1 MKLYA
6 NKWILR
12 VFLDNI
18 DNSLSVIV
26 RSRIIINE
34 KMNCVSF
41 FFFQI
46 KLSRNFSLRLMRHEA
61 FETLSFGNA
70 KRSFYRC
77 YTMSISCNSWWRS
90 LTREATAQSNNNF
103 VDNSFLEYVP
113 TFFYVLRLF
122 IIIEAW
128 CAIIK
133 YPPMYICVL
142 FVLWKFP
149 TRRGGKRERKRC
161 EKKCFSVCTKGARV
175 TSRERNSRRD
185 DVCLTNLH
193 LGKEGNVPG
202 GMPWNA
208 DWYPR

>member
-1 MKLYA
+1 
-6 NKWILR
+6 
-12 VFLDNI
+12 
-18 DNSLSVIV
+18 
-26 RSRIIINE
+26 
-34 KMNCVSF
+34 MNRVSF

-46 KLSRNFSLRLMRHEA
+46 KLSRNFLLRLMRHEA

-77 YTMSISCNSWWRS
+77 YTMSISSNSWWRS

-113 TFFYVLRLF
+113 PFFYVLRLF

-133 YPPMYICVL
+133 YPLTYICVL

-149 TRRGGKRERKRC
+149 TRREGKRERKRC

>member
-1 MKLYA
+1 M
-6 NKWILR
+6 NPSR
-12 VFLDNI
+12 EFLDNI

-77 YTMSISCNSWWRS
+77 FTMSISCNRLADGRDWRS

-113 TFFYVLRLF
+113 SFFYVLRLF
-122 IIIEAW
+122 IIIEA
-128 CAIIK
+128 
-133 YPPMYICVL
+133 
-142 FVLWKFP
+142 
-149 TRRGGKRERKRC
+149 
-161 EKKCFSVCTKGARV
+161 
-175 TSRERNSRRD
+175 
-185 DVCLTNLH
+185 
-193 LGKEGNVPG
+193 
-202 GMPWNA
+202 
-208 DWYPR
+208 